1 MAALCLSRTFTR
13 GSAMYVVRE
22 FPEVLAQVRSIRSQ
36 VMVGEGFVRLPWVR
50 QRDRR
55 GRFVATRRKSHG

>member
-1 MAALCLSRTFTR
+1 MAALCLSRNVTR
-13 GSAMYVVRE
+13 GSATFVLRE

-50 QRDRR
+50 QRDRC
-55 GRFVATRRKSHG
+55 GRFVAMRRKSA